1 MSKVLVTGGGG
12 YIGSHTLVSLLE
24 RGYQVV
30 SADDHSRSDPAML
43 EGVKKI
49 TGTEVKNYQV
59 DLKDRAA
66 AQRIFAENPDIEAV
80 IHFAAYKTVAESV
93 ARPLLYFANNNGSL
107 LSVLGAMEKHRV
119 KQLVF
124 SSSCTVYGR
133 VEKLPVTEQTPLGQ
147 PECPYARTKLMGEQM
162 ISDFAASHP
171 GAFVSLRYFNPA
183 GAHPSGLIGENPLGR
198 PDNLVPS
205 ITRFAA
211 GRLPELTVFGDDY
224 PTRDGS
230 CIRDYIHV
238 MDIARAHVDALAYM
252 KDRMSDGGHQ
262 FFNLGSGAGTTVLEL
277 LKAFERV
284 NGIKL
289 DYKIGPRRPGDLPA
303 IYADN
308 QRAKELLGWEI
319 KHGLDEM
326 MASAWKW
333 EQTVYSLQ
341 GTGDRGQWTVYS
353 F

>member
-1 MSKVLVTGGGG
+1 MKVLVTGGGG

-24 RGYQVV
+24 RGYQVI
-30 SADDHSRSDPAML
+30 SADDLSRSDGSAL
-43 EGVKKI
+43 EGIKKI

-80 IHFAAYKTVAESV
+80 IHFAAYKSVGESV
-93 ARPLLYFANNNGSL
+93 KDPLLYFANNNGSL
-107 LSVLGAMEKHRV
+107 LSVLGAMEKQGVR
-119 KQLVF
+119 QLVF

-133 VEKLPVTEQTPLGQ
+133 VEELPATEQTPLGE

-162 ISDFAASHP
+162 ISDLAASYP
-171 GAFVSLRYFNPA
+171 GRFVSLRYFNPA
-183 GAHPSGLIGENPLGR
+183 GAHLSGLIGENPAGQ
-198 PDNLVPS
+198 PDNLVPN

-211 GRLPELTVFGDDY
+211 GRLPKLTVHGSDY

-238 MDIARAHVDALAYM
+238 MDIARAHVDALSHIKNKM
-252 KDRMSDGGHQ
+252 PDRRHE
-262 FFNLGSGAGTTVLEL
+262 FFNLGSGQGTTVLEL
-277 LKAFERV
+277 LKAFERA

-289 DYKIGPRRPGDLPA
+289 NYKIGPRRPGDLPA

-308 QRAKELLGWEI
+308 RKAREVLGWEI
-319 KHGLDEM
+319 RHGLEEM
-326 MASAWKW
+326 MSSAWRW
-333 EQTVYSLQ
+333 EQTV
-341 GTGDRGQWTVYS
+341 
-353 F
+353 